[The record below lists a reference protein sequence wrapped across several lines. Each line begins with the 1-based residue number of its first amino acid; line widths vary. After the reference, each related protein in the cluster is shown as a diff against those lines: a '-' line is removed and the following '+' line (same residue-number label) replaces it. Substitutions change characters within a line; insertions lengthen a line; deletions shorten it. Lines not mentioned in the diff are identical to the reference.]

1 MDLHAGAMLVA
12 AGIVGGTISSLVGG
26 AAIVTFPALIA
37 TGLDPVVATA
47 TNLVALVPGNFLASL
62 YDRTQLPPL
71 DRAFAGLLAAS
82 LLGAAVGAILL
93 MLTPVSL
100 FAAFVPALLAFA
112 TVLFAYARR
121 ISDWIHARAAA
132 QGGEA
137 NRWSGSAAALL
148 PVSVYTG
155 YFGAGAGVM
164 LLAVLSIGTRGD
176 YRSANVTKNLVTSL
190 NSLVAACVF
199 VAQGK
204 VAWPAT
210 LTMMAGALAGGLIG
224 ARLAQV
230 VPREAM
236 RALVVVV
243 GALLTAIFAWRYWF
257 AP

>member
-1 MDLHAGAMLVA
+1 MDPHAGAMLVA

-82 LLGAAVGAILL
+82 LLGAAGGAILL
-93 MLTPVSL
+93 MLTPASL

-121 ISDWIHARAAA
+121 LSDWIHARAAA
-132 QGGEA
+132 QGGAA

-148 PVSVYTG
+148 PVSVYAG
-155 YFGAGAGVM
+155 CFGGRAGVM
-164 LLAVLSIGTRGD
+164 LLAVLSVGPRGR
-176 YRSANVTKNLVTSL
+176 YRAAHVT
-190 NSLVAACVF
+190 NS
-199 VAQGK
+199 
-204 VAWPAT
+204 
-210 LTMMAGALAGGLIG
+210 
-224 ARLAQV
+224 
-230 VPREAM
+230 
-236 RALVVVV
+236 V
-243 GALLTAIFAWRYWF
+243 G
-257 AP
+257 PC

>member
-1 MDLHAGAMLVA
+1 MLIV

-26 AAIVTFPALIA
+26 AAVVTFPALIA

-71 DRAFAGLLAAS
+71 DRSFVGLVAVS
-82 LLGAAVGAILL
+82 LVGAAAGAILL
-93 MLTPVSL
+93 MLTPERM

-112 TVLFAYARR
+112 TILFAHARR
-121 ISDWIHARAAA
+121 IGDWIHARAAA
-132 QGGEA
+132 RGASEK
-137 NRWSGSAAALL
+137 NRWGGSVAALL

-164 LLAVLSIGTRGD
+164 LLGVLSIGTRGD
-176 YRSANVTKNLVTSL
+176 YRAANVTKNLVTSL
-190 NSLVAACVF
+190 NSLVAALVF
-199 VAQGK
+199 VVEGK

-230 VPREAM
+230 VPRELM

-243 GALLTAIFAWRYWF
+243 GGLLTAVFAWRYWF

>member
-1 MDLHAGAMLVA
+1 MDPHAGAMLVA
-12 AGIVGGTISSLVGG
+12 AGMVGGTISSLVGG

-47 TNLVALVPGNFLASL
+47 TNLVALVPGNFLAAL

-71 DRAFAGLLAAS
+71 DRAFARLLATS

-132 QGGEA
+132 RGET

-236 RALVVVV
+236 RALVVIV